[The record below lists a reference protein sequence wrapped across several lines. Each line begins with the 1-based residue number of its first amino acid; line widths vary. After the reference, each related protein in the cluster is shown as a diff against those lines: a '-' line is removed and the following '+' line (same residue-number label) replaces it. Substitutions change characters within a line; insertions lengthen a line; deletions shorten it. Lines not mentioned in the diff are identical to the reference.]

1 MIFTN
6 KGTVNVS
13 GSTPEVMSD
22 LSIIVRTLSKEI
34 DKDLLEK
41 AFNNGLMTD
50 KEIEQKAKQFK
61 DKNKEIA
68 ENFLRMMFGTDE

>member
-22 LSIIVRTLSKEI
+22 LSMIVRSLSKEI

-41 AFNNGLMTD
+41 AFNNGFMTD
-50 KEIEQKAKQFK
+50 EEREKIAKEFKENYSDISKA
-61 DKNKEIA
+61 
-68 ENFLRMMFGTDE
+68 FLRMMFGMDE

>member
-22 LSIIVRTLSKEI
+22 LSMIVRSLSKEI

-41 AFNNGLMTD
+41 AFNNGFMTD
-50 KEIEQKAKQFK
+50 EDREKIAKEFKENYSDISKA
-61 DKNKEIA
+61 
-68 ENFLRMMFGTDE
+68 FLRMMFGMDE